1 MAIINLFVELRYAS
15 LNSSDSSL
23 QVILEGVV
31 GSGIYGDIAV
41 DDLSLLGENICD
53 TITGN
58 G

>member
-1 MAIINLFVELRYAS
+1 MAP

-23 QVILEGVV
+23 QVILEGVA

-53 TITGN
+53 SIKGN